1 MINIKSE
8 LRFGKAIEQ
17 KFSNIFTHKAFGE
30 KFWIFLAFCTLIVL
44 TIAGTFWIF
53 AHPYGTNWDEA
64 RYINRIYRDVAL
76 FQQGGIGEFLKS
88 VINEDRSRP
97 PAYRLIALPFNLL
110 FGVNP
115 TIIRLV
121 SLASLWVTLG
131 FIYLGGRRI
140 AGVKAGAL
148 GVIFLAICPIIIAA
162 NMRFYVDYPLQL
174 AIAAILYFILLDW
187 HKEAETKF
195 SWIGFG
201 IALGLG
207 GLAKPPILF
216 IALPMMAVTLFL
228 NWRKIII
235 RPNLSWMIKGWALA
249 LIIMFP
255 WWVFNFKPAISKA
268 FLSGK
273 FVRHSLGEKGSLA
286 TLGKWL
292 FVFSQSLLGAAL
304 TLLVLAIIATLII
317 KLLNKQLQINAVTAG
332 AIAVCLAGSLPML
345 MLSAMG
351 TNQNARLISPQLI
364 TLAVAIGAIA
374 ALTGWTSNKW
384 LAGIATAIICFQL
397 TVMVSP
403 TPGEIKYQTGDATSQ
418 QLLWGNHTITMQRR
432 EQWDWSPV
440 REIINQQQITNPLIT
455 YLGNS
460 GTFNP
465 PQIALPWVRENEPVN
480 VAWLWQYTFGEIDW
494 NKVIAAAKSSNV
506 VITVPKLIGGQ
517 ADKQHLDNQHNAE
530 FVSRLEK
537 MPEFSPPV
545 KLMMGRYEPV
555 EIFVFINK
563 KADQTQ
569 LPADIRKLDIY

>member
-1 MINIKSE
+1 MYIKKE
-8 LRFGKAIEQ
+8 LWFGKTIEQ
-17 KFSNIFTHKAFGE
+17 KFSNILQVKTFGE
-30 KFWIFLAFCTLIVL
+30 KLWIFLAFLTLSVV
-44 TIAGTFWIF
+44 TIAAIFWIF
-53 AHPYGTNWDEA
+53 AHPYGTNWDES
-64 RYINRIYRDVAL
+64 RYVNRIYRDVTL
-76 FQQGGIGEFLKS
+76 FQQGGIGEFLKG

-115 TIIRLV
+115 ATMRLV

-131 FIYLGGRRI
+131 FIYLAAKRI
-140 AGVKAGAL
+140 AGVTAGAFS
-148 GVIFLAICPIIIAA
+148 VIFVAICPIIIAG

-187 HKEAETKF
+187 DREEERKI

-235 RPNLSWMIKGWALA
+235 KPNLSWMLKGVTLS
-249 LIIMFP
+249 LVIMLP
-255 WWVFNFKPAISKA
+255 WWIFNFKPALAKA

-273 FVRHSLGEKGSLA
+273 FVRHSLGEKGSLMTFA
-286 TLGKWL
+286 KWL
-292 FVFSQSLLGAAL
+292 FSFSQSLLGSGL
-304 TLLVLAIIATLII
+304 TILFLAVIATLLTQLLSKKFRI
-317 KLLNKQLQINAVTAG
+317 KAATVG

-351 TNQNARLISPQLI
+351 TNQNTRLISPTLI

-374 ALTGWTSNKW
+374 ALTGWTTNKW
-384 LAGIATAIICFQL
+384 LTAFATILICFQL

-403 TPGEIKYQTGDATSQ
+403 TPGEIKYQKGDTASQ
-418 QLLWGNHTITMQRR
+418 QLLWGNHTTTMKRR

-440 REIINQQQITNPLIT
+440 REIVNQQKITNPLIT
-455 YLGNS
+455 YLGNY

-480 VAWLWQYTFGEIDW
+480 VAWLWQYPWGEINW
-494 NKVIAAAKSSNV
+494 NQVLTAAKSSNV
-506 VITVPKLIGGQ
+506 VITAPQLIGGK
-517 ADKQHLDNQHNAE
+517 ADKQDLDNQHNAE
-530 FVSRLEK
+530 FVKRLEK
-537 MPEFSPPV
+537 MPEFSPPI
-545 KLMMGRYEPV
+545 KLMMGRYQPV
-555 EIFVFINK
+555 EVFVFINK
-563 KADQTQ
+563 KADSTK
-569 LPADIRKLDIY
+569 LPAEIRRLDIF